1 MLSSAW
7 PILMARDGVREWQLA
22 LPGLQRYDWKE
33 RKPMTV
39 ERLGVLLKPEHD
51 DEAKFNAGM
60 VRQGN
65 TVHMLYRY
73 AHIADRSDGKS
84 LRYSCNRI
92 HYARLDAEGRLL
104 EEQKDTPAIAPTT
117 PWESG
122 GCEDPRIVEF
132 EGAYYVFYSAFDGDI
147 CRVGVA
153 KTQDFL
159 TYEKLGVV
167 PTRQWDKDA
176 FILSERVNGKV
187 VYIHRIEP
195 DIEIDFF
202 DDIAELFD
210 EAYWAHYGDVV
221 HDKVVLTGVEPW
233 EAAKV
238 GGSVPPIRTEK
249 GWLLIY
255 HGVGR
260 DREPFCYRAGV
271 ALLDLKN
278 PARVTARLPYP
289 LLEPECDYEC
299 VGDVDNVVFPQGAY
313 QHGEWLYLSY
323 GAADKR
329 VAMARVRMDELL
341 AELEKY
347 RVDE

>member
-1 MLSSAW
+1 
-7 PILMARDGVREWQLA
+7 
-22 LPGLQRYDWKE
+22 
-33 RKPMTV
+33 MTV
-39 ERLGVLLKPEHD
+39 ERLGVLLRPEHD
-51 DEAKFNAGM
+51 NEAKFNAGM
-60 VRQGN
+60 VRQGDM
-65 TVHMLYRY
+65 VHMLYRY
-73 AHIADRSDGKS
+73 AHIADRGDGKS
-84 LRYSCNRI
+84 LTYSRNCI
-92 HYARLDAEGRLL
+92 HYARLDVTGRLL
-104 EEQKDTPAIAPTT
+104 EDQKASPAIEPAT
-117 PWESG
+117 PWEAG

-132 EGAYYVFYSAFDGDI
+132 EGAYYVFYSAFDGAI

-153 KTQDFL
+153 KTQDFT
-159 TYEKLGVV
+159 TYERLGVI

-176 FILSERVNGKV
+176 FILPERVNGKV

-202 DDIAELFD
+202 DDISDLFD
-210 EAYWAHYGDVV
+210 EAYWENYGNVV

-260 DREPFCYRAGV
+260 DRRPFCYRAGA
-271 ALLDLKN
+271 ALLDLEN

-289 LLEPECDYEC
+289 LLEPERDYEC
-299 VGDVDNVVFPQGAY
+299 TGDVDNVVFPQGAY
-313 QHGEWLYLSY
+313 LHDGWLYFSY

-341 AELEKY
+341 TELEKHK
-347 RVDE
+347 VCE